1 MEFRYS
7 VPLDSDNEETESKEF
22 VYEDGSCYIGFC
34 KKGTQ
39 IPNGHGKMI
48 FANGHIYEGECLD
61 GMRHGYGK

>member
-48 FANGHIYEGECLD
+48 FANGHIY
-61 GMRHGYGK
+61 